1 MFLNHDEEFF
11 YHANNTKLMLF
22 MRINQGFAFKKK
34 NKFSNFLLFEL
45 IMKHLL
51 KNFFLFIR

>member
-34 NKFSNFLLFEL
+34 INLVIFYYLN
-45 IMKHLL
+45 
-51 KNFFLFIR
+51 